1 MLILAILFT
10 LVLASAFAVVPA
22 RLGCRKP
29 TRADGCCALL
39 PAVLVWL
46 WAACIWS
53 KPGLTIGF
61 DAFRCLGITAM
72 VLWACG
78 LAAGFRHASVRKW
91 TAAALLL
98 AASLG
103 AEVFIGNL
111 NFWATHSYEP
121 VDLRAYLQEAEDD
134 HNALTLDDEHTTL
147 TFTGLDRE
155 LYNLQLSGLEYVYNG
170 PHPEVQNPL
179 FILNVAATDEATSAS
194 RQSWNWEVA
203 ANAPRS
209 QVRSLDLSGK
219 ASTLTLTAYPYN
231 GEYRQYPVSYTLQTI
246 YAMCPAP
253 LIFRWC
259 AGQQFWRCCP
269 PSMHCDRFLLPGG
282 MPTLRTAKS
291 TAPLSCW

>member
-91 TAAALLL
+91 TAAALLRG
-98 AASLG
+98 S
-103 AEVFIGNL
+103 V
-111 NFWATHSYEP
+111 
-121 VDLRAYLQEAEDD
+121 
-134 HNALTLDDEHTTL
+134 
-147 TFTGLDRE
+147 
-155 LYNLQLSGLEYVYNG
+155 
-170 PHPEVQNPL
+170 
-179 FILNVAATDEATSAS
+179 
-194 RQSWNWEVA
+194 
-203 ANAPRS
+203 PRG
-209 QVRSLDLSGK
+209 RGI
-219 ASTLTLTAYPYN
+219 
-231 GEYRQYPVSYTLQTI
+231 YR
-246 YAMCPAP
+246 
-253 LIFRWC
+253 
-259 AGQQFWRCCP
+259 
-269 PSMHCDRFLLPGG
+269 
-282 MPTLRTAKS
+282 
-291 TAPLSCW
+291 